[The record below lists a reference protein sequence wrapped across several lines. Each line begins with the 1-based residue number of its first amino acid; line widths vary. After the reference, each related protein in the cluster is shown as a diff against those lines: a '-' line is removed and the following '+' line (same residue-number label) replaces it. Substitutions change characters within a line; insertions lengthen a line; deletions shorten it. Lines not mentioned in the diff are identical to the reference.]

1 MKASPLLTFLMSK
14 LQMLYIE
21 SHVLFK
27 GSPPSLTARRLVPY
41 KLKELLDKR
50 EQGLLLSLPKRA
62 REESEEGAG
71 AGLQLQD
78 AGILLHVDEFSFCF
92 LQARDRQSLF
102 ANRH

>member
-1 MKASPLLTFLMSK
+1 M
-14 LQMLYIE
+14 
-21 SHVLFK
+21 
-27 GSPPSLTARRLVPY
+27 PY

-102 ANRH
+102 ANRHRDVRVECGVVVVEGQSRGVASDVRLGCRN